1 MAVAE
6 SPLTIDYRGVNTDIP
21 GPTTFGHTLKLDP
34 DWRWH
39 RPKRVA
45 TVPRGEPQHDERPV
59 RSTTAAGIAA
69 SPLNQLPFP
78 DEQFDRVECGTV
90 FAYLRNDEGLARELA
105 RVTVP
110 GGIVTLRVPA
120 NGPLAVFDAFNLH
133 RYLVDTTKHGLRP
146 FETADIGWRRHY
158 SEADIIELFDP
169 DLFQVVTQR
178 RSGVAA
184 SEAVRLSGFML
195 FRWFRASR
203 NGYRRMANI
212 AQRVLAIEDRLG
224 WRHGFWLE
232 MTLQRTGRPAGGE
245 SGRSTTVASDVAT

>member
-1 MAVAE
+1 MAIL
-6 SPLTIDYRGVNTDIP
+6 PFTTDYRRVKTDRP
-21 GPTTFGHTLKLDP
+21 VPPVSERSLRLDP
-34 DWRWH
+34 DCRWH

-59 RSTTAAGIAA
+59 RSTSSSRITA
-69 SPLNQLPFP
+69 SPANQLPFP
-78 DEQFDRVECGTV
+78 DSQFDRVECGTV

-105 RVTVP
+105 RVTMP
-110 GGIVTLRVPA
+110 GGTITLRVPA
-120 NGPLAVFDAFNLH
+120 AGPLAVFDAFNLH

-158 SEADIIELFDP
+158 SENDVTGLFDTT
-169 DLFQVVTQR
+169 LFQVIAQR

-203 NGYRRMANI
+203 NGYRRVAKL
-212 AQRVLAIEDRLG
+212 AQRVLAIEDRVA

-232 MTLQRTGRPAGGE
+232 MTLQRTDQPAGAE
-245 SGRSTTVASDVAT
+245 PGRSAIYDSWPIT